1 MSAPEKKNI
10 LELPLKIIMS
20 EEGTTVFLKQN
31 KKLTKFKL
39 ADNAEEYGLL
49 FERFVPS
56 SVQRMLLL
64 DYVSKI
70 EVSRPE
76 FVSCR
81 QEIMDLSK
89 IIVFSILYRQFD
101 AILFTKIMA
110 SDMIKRWNRA
120 NPSSILDERTRFNEG
135 FLQNYFRERSTLIEQ
150 LKQDILLPIRRKIMK
165 TPELLPDELN
175 TQLLLS
181 EKFINSMRG
190 ATWFVLSKFKDIE
203 GFDNVIKDL
212 LILLQGFM
220 EKAKIAEYIAL
231 MLIELA
237 VNAENTNLRREAAFL
252 YRGAEDPNAVLFD
265 PNIRRRIVEE
275 LSKKNELV
283 YISWKIGSSSSSVG
297 TQGRLQITVYNRES
311 EYQVM
316 KESIDAKKS
325 ANIQKKT
332 LLDFYRDIAPGEADT
347 ELGLYYLSYLSEACA
362 KVGVKFESIVN
373 QLKASDTTFIT
384 LSFNL

>member
-101 AILFTKIMA
+101 AIFFTKIMA